1 MRTVRIL
8 SCGLLLLLAVTVSPV
23 LADDPCLGDE
33 EEKSAK
39 AAVAA
44 LTKAE
49 KAGRPAELFVAY
61 RFILG
66 NECLD
71 RYDKTALSRAKTG
84 VSKLGRDLAKAAE
97 VKGLLYS
104 ADPVRSDGQTSAF
117 RYFETIGDYVE
128 ANRVMLRAVQAKP
141 DDLALFSAA
150 WAVDEGRWVVADPKT
165 GERQPYVSP
174 QAYRQDLQKMASA
187 KADRLMKAEEQDAK
201 GLSGSAME
209 VATATMKSLE
219 KLRTAAAWMKFLQAG
234 DRAAREKGE
243 QRGDTIAARPDS
255 TFTQANALMYYE
267 FAGSPKAK
275 DKVAQVKKRMGES
288 GRALEKAGQN
298 VKGAFSEQ
306 SQAEQKQFDKKKAD
320 LEKELGF

>member
-8 SCGLLLLLAVTVSPV
+8 SCGLLLLAVTVSPV
-23 LADDPCLGDE
+23 RADDPCLGDE

-49 KAGRPAELFVAY
+49 QAGRQAELFMAY
-61 RFILG
+61 RSILG

-84 VSKLGRDLAKAAE
+84 VPKLGRDLAKAAE

-117 RYFETIGDYVE
+117 RYFETIGDYAE
-128 ANRVMLRAVQAKP
+128 ANRVMMKALQAKP
-141 DDLALFSAA
+141 DDLALFTTA
-150 WAVDEGRWVVADPKT
+150 WSVDEGRWVVPDPKT

-201 GLSGSAME
+201 GLSGSAVE
-209 VATATMKSLE
+209 VATSAMKSLE
-219 KLRTAAAWMKFLQAG
+219 KLSAAAAWMKFLQAG
-234 DRAAREKGE
+234 DKAARERAE
-243 QRGDTIAARPDS
+243 QRGDTITARSDS
-255 TFTQANALMYYE
+255 TFTQANAVMYYE
-267 FAGSPKAK
+267 FAGSPKSK
-275 DKVAQVKKRMGES
+275 DKLVQVKKKMEES
-288 GRALEKAGQN
+288 SRALGKSGEK
-298 VKGAFSEQ
+298 VKEAFAEQ
-306 SQAEQKQFDKKKAD
+306 SQAEQKKFDKKKAD

>member
-1 MRTVRIL
+1 MPTVRIL
-8 SCGLLLLLAVTVSPV
+8 SCALLLLAVTVSPV
-23 LADDPCLGDE
+23 RADDPCLGDE

-49 KAGRPAELFVAY
+49 QAGRPAELFMAY

-66 NECLD
+66 NDCLD
-71 RYDKTALSRAKTG
+71 RYDKNALSRARAG
-84 VSKLGRDLAKAAE
+84 LPKLGRNLAKTAE
-97 VKGLLYS
+97 TNGLLYS
-104 ADPVRSDGQTSAF
+104 ADPVRGDGKTSAF
-117 RYFETIGDYVE
+117 RYFEAIGDYAD
-128 ANRVMLRAVQAKP
+128 ANRVMMKALQAKP
-141 DDLALFSAA
+141 DDLALFTTA
-150 WAVDEGRWVVADPKT
+150 WGVDEGRWVVPDPKT

-201 GLSGSAME
+201 GLSGSAVE
-209 VATATMKSLE
+209 VATSAMKSLE
-219 KLRTAAAWMKFLQAG
+219 KLSAAAAWMKFLQAG
-234 DRAAREKGE
+234 DKAARERAE
-243 QRGDTIAARPDS
+243 QRGDTITARSDS
-255 TFTQANALMYYE
+255 TFTQANAVMYYE

-275 DKVAQVKKRMGES
+275 DKLAQVKKKMDES
-288 GRALEKAGQN
+288 SRALEKSGEK
-298 VKGAFSEQ
+298 VKGAFAEQ

>member
-8 SCGLLLLLAVTVSPV
+8 SCGLLMLAVTVSPV
-23 LADDPCLGDE
+23 RADDPCLGDE

-49 KAGRPAELFVAY
+49 QAGRQAELFMAY
-61 RFILG
+61 RSILG

-84 VSKLGRDLAKAAE
+84 VPKLGRDLAKAAE
-97 VKGLLYS
+97 AKGLLYS

-117 RYFETIGDYVE
+117 RYFDAVGDYAD
-128 ANRVMLRAVQAKP
+128 ANRVMMKALQAKP
-141 DDLALFSAA
+141 EDLALFTTA
-150 WAVDEGRWVVADPKT
+150 WGVDEGRWVVPDPKT

-201 GLSGSAME
+201 GLSGSAVE
-209 VATATMKSLE
+209 VATSAMKSLE
-219 KLRTAAAWMKFLQAG
+219 KLSSAAAWMKFLQAG
-234 DRAAREKGE
+234 DKAARERAE
-243 QRGDTIAARPDS
+243 QRGDTITARSDS
-255 TFTQANALMYYE
+255 TFTQANAVMYYE
-267 FAGSPKAK
+267 FAGSPKSK
-275 DKVAQVKKRMGES
+275 DKLTQVKKKMDES
-288 GRALEKAGQN
+288 SRALEKSGEK
-298 VKGAFSEQ
+298 VKGAFAEQ

>member
-1 MRTVRIL
+1 MRTVGIL
-8 SCGLLLLLAVTVSPV
+8 GCALLLLAVTGAPV
-23 LADDPCLGDE
+23 RADDPCLGDE
-33 EEKSAK
+33 EQKSTK

-49 KAGRPAELFVAY
+49 QAGRPAELFIAY
-61 RFILG
+61 RSILG

-71 RYDKTALSRAKTG
+71 RYDKTAWSRAKSG
-84 VSKLGRDLAKAAE
+84 LPKLGRDLAKAAE
-97 VKGLLYS
+97 AKGLLYS
-104 ADPVRSDGQTSAF
+104 ADPVRGDGKTSAF
-117 RYFETIGDYVE
+117 RYFDAIGEYAE
-128 ANRVMLRAVQAKP
+128 ANRVMMKALQAKP

-150 WAVDEGRWVVADPKT
+150 WAVDEGRWVVADQNT
-165 GERQPYVSP
+165 GERQPYASSA
-174 QAYRQDLQKMASA
+174 AYRQQLQKMASA
-187 KADRLMKAEEQDAK
+187 TADRLMKAEEQDAK

-209 VATATMKSLE
+209 VAASAMKSLE
-219 KLRTAAAWMKFLQAG
+219 TLRAAAAWMKFLQAG
-234 DRAAREKGE
+234 DRAARERAE
-243 QRGDTIAARPDS
+243 QRGDTIAARSDS

-306 SQAEQKQFDKKKAD
+306 SQAEQRQFDKKKAD

>member
-8 SCGLLLLLAVTVSPV
+8 SCGLLLLAVTVSPV
-23 LADDPCLGDE
+23 RADDPCLGDE

-39 AAVAA
+39 AAVTA

-49 KAGRPAELFVAY
+49 KAGRPVELFVAY
-61 RFILG
+61 RSILS

-84 VSKLGRDLAKAAE
+84 VPKPGRDLAKAAE
-97 VKGLLYS
+97 AKGLLYS

-117 RYFETIGDYVE
+117 RYFETIGDYAE

-141 DDLALFSAA
+141 DDLALFTTA
-150 WAVDEGRWVVADPKT
+150 WDVDESRSSEPDPKT

-174 QAYRQDLQKMASA
+174 QAYRQDLQRMASA

-201 GLSGSAME
+201 GLSGSAIE

-234 DRAAREKGE
+234 DRAAREKSE

-255 TFTQANALMYYE
+255 TFTQAHAVMYYE

-275 DKVAQVKKRMGES
+275 DKLAQVKKKMDES
-288 GRALEKAGQN
+288 SRALEKSSEK
-298 VKGAFSEQ
+298 VKGAFAEQ
-306 SQAEQKQFDKKKAD
+306 SQAEQKKFDKKKAD

>member
-8 SCGLLLLLAVTVSPV
+8 SCALLLLAVTVSPV
-23 LADDPCLGDE
+23 RADDPCLGDE

-49 KAGRPAELFVAY
+49 QAGRQAELFMAY
-61 RFILG
+61 RSILG

-84 VSKLGRDLAKAAE
+84 VPKLGRDLAKAAE
-97 VKGLLYS
+97 AKGLLYS

-117 RYFETIGDYVE
+117 RYFETIGDYAD
-128 ANRVMLRAVQAKP
+128 ANRVMMKALQAKP
-141 DDLALFSAA
+141 DDLALFTTA
-150 WAVDEGRWVVADPKT
+150 WGVDEGRWVVPDPKT

-201 GLSGSAME
+201 GLSGSAVE
-209 VATATMKSLE
+209 VATSAMKSLE
-219 KLRTAAAWMKFLQAG
+219 KLSAAAAWMKFLQAG
-234 DRAAREKGE
+234 DKAARERAE
-243 QRGDTIAARPDS
+243 QRGDTITARSDS
-255 TFTQANALMYYE
+255 TFTQANAVMYYE
-267 FAGSPKAK
+267 FAGSPKSK
-275 DKVAQVKKRMGES
+275 DKLAQVKKKMEES
-288 GRALEKAGQN
+288 SRALGKSGEK
-298 VKGAFSEQ
+298 VKGAFAEQ
-306 SQAEQKQFDKKKAD
+306 SQAEQKKFDKKKAD